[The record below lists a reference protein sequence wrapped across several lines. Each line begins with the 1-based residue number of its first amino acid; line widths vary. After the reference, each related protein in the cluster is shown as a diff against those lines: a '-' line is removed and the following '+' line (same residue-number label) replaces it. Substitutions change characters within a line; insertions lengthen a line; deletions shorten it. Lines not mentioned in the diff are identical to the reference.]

1 MASRTR
7 NPDWEEDLELKDDL
21 KLYVQ
26 RNLSQSEILV
36 LMKVHHP
43 MYTWRLRTLS
53 RRLQHFGIKFIN
65 YAIDVEDVK
74 RAVVKEMDGPGR
86 LLGYRALHKKISEL
100 HGLNVPRNLVY
111 NVMADVNPKGLEER
125 GRGRATQMSKEE
137 VKTAFTFTVRILM
150 FCLSLHKHVLFQAVS
165 FSPLFHWSTCLYY
178 IRNVVFFLG
187 I

>member
-26 RNLSQSEILV
+26 RNLSQSEILD
-36 LMKVHHP
+36 LMKVHYP
-43 MYTWRLRTLS
+43 MYAWSLRTLS

-65 YAIDVEDVK
+65 YVIDVKDVK

-86 LLGYRALHKKISEL
+86 LLGYRALHKKIREL

-125 GRGRATQMSKEE
+125 GGVGQPKRARR
-137 VKTAFTFTVRILM
+137 KTAFTSTVRILM

-165 FSPLFHWSTCLYY
+165 FSPLFHWSSCLYY
-178 IRNVVFFLG
+178 IRNVVFLLG